1 MVTTRSR
8 SGAAAC
14 TSSRS
19 RANLWIAINAFN
31 HAIYAVLFLVRS
43 FFYAGVGD
51 GDRPFYFESY
61 LLEALLPPPLCAALG
76 WAGPPDRLQILSF
89 VKACNADAE
98 AGLATYGW
106 PIGAA
111 VSNHTFM
118 YFYQIVEGIFH
129 LMLVVGSLWLLF
141 PATPSKSPRAWR
153 FLTLYKLGLWLEIIW
168 MDIPYTYAYTLV
180 ALRRSVPGF
189 PGLAVLMMVL
199 HHLTVLPDI
208 VSAYLEW
215 RASEPKRKFT

>member
-8 SGAAAC
+8 SGAAVR

-31 HAIYAVLFLVRS
+31 HAIYAILFLIRS

-76 WAGPPDRLQILSF
+76 WAGPPDRLQILAF
-89 VKACNADAE
+89 VKSCNADAE

-199 HHLTVLPDI
+199 HHLTVLPDL

>member
-8 SGAAAC
+8 SEAAARI
-14 TSSRS
+14 SRS
-19 RANLWIAINAFN
+19 RANLWLAINAFN

-76 WAGPPDRLQILSF
+76 WAGPPNRLQILSF
-89 VKACNADAE
+89 VKACNANAE

-106 PIGAA
+106 PIGVA

-129 LMLVVGSLWLLF
+129 LMIVVGSVWLL
-141 PATPSKSPRAWR
+141 SPRR
-153 FLTLYKLGLWLEIIW
+153 RLLTLYKLGLWLEIIW

>member
-1 MVTTRSR
+1 M
-8 SGAAAC
+8 
-14 TSSRS
+14 
-19 RANLWIAINAFN
+19 
-31 HAIYAVLFLVRS
+31 
-43 FFYAGVGD
+43 
-51 GDRPFYFESY
+51 
-61 LLEALLPPPLCAALG
+61 
-76 WAGPPDRLQILSF
+76 
-89 VKACNADAE
+89 KACNANAE

-106 PIGAA
+106 PIGVA

-129 LMLVVGSLWLLF
+129 LMIVVGSVWLL
-141 PATPSKSPRAWR
+141 SPRR
-153 FLTLYKLGLWLEIIW
+153 RLLTLYKLGLWLEIIW

>member
-1 MVTTRSR
+1 MVTRRSR
-8 SGAAAC
+8 SAAAAR

-19 RANLWIAINAFN
+19 RANLWIGINAFN
-31 HAIYAVLFLVRS
+31 HAIYAILFLIRS

-76 WAGPPDRLQILSF
+76 WAGPPDRLQILAF
-89 VKACNADAE
+89 VKSCNADAE

>member
-8 SGAAAC
+8 SEAAARI
-14 TSSRS
+14 SRS
-19 RANLWIAINAFN
+19 RANLWLAINAFN

-76 WAGPPDRLQILSF
+76 WAGPPDRLQTLSF
-89 VKACNADAE
+89 VKACNANAE

-106 PIGAA
+106 PIGVA

-129 LMLVVGSLWLLF
+129 LMIVVGSVWLLF
-141 PATPSKSPRAWR
+141 PRR
-153 FLTLYKLGLWLEIIW
+153 RLLTLYKLGLWLEIIW
-168 MDIPYTYAYTLV
+168 MDIPYFYAYTLV

>member
-1 MVTTRSR
+1 MIKTRRDVWDVRAERWMV
-8 SGAAAC
+8 
-14 TSSRS
+14 
-19 RANLWIAINAFN
+19 INAFN
-31 HAIYAVLFLVRS
+31 HAIYAILFLIRS
-43 FFYAGVGD
+43 FFYAGVSD

-76 WAGPPDRLQILSF
+76 WAGPPDRLQILAF
-89 VKACNADAE
+89 VKSCNADAE

>member
-8 SGAAAC
+8 SGAARK
-14 TSSRS
+14 SRS
-19 RANLWIAINAFN
+19 RANLWLAINAFN

-76 WAGPPDRLQILSF
+76 WAGPPDRLQTLSF
-89 VKACNADAE
+89 VKACNANAE

-106 PIGAA
+106 PIGVA

-129 LMLVVGSLWLLF
+129 LMIVVGSVWLLF
-141 PATPSKSPRAWR
+141 PRR
-153 FLTLYKLGLWLEIIW
+153 RLLTLYKLGLWLEIIW
-168 MDIPYTYAYTLV
+168 MDIPYFYAYTLV

>member
-8 SGAAAC
+8 SGAAAPI
-14 TSSRS
+14 SRS
-19 RANLWIAINAFN
+19 RADLWLAINAFN

-76 WAGPPDRLQILSF
+76 WAGPPDRLQTLSF
-89 VKACNADAE
+89 VKACNANAE

-106 PIGAA
+106 PIGEA

-118 YFYQIVEGIFH
+118 YFYQIIEGIFH
-129 LMLVVGSLWLLF
+129 LMIVVGSAWLLF
-141 PATPSKSPRAWR
+141 PRR
-153 FLTLYKLGLWLEIIW
+153 RLLTLYKLGLWLEIIW
-168 MDIPYTYAYTLV
+168 MDIPYFYAYTLV

-208 VSAYLEW
+208 VSAYLNW
-215 RASEPKRKFT
+215 RASEPKRKFI

>member
-1 MVTTRSR
+1 MGR
-8 SGAAAC
+8 
-14 TSSRS
+14 
-19 RANLWIAINAFN
+19 
-31 HAIYAVLFLVRS
+31 FLIRS

-76 WAGPPDRLQILSF
+76 WAGPPDRLQILAF
-89 VKACNADAE
+89 VKSCNADAE

-199 HHLTVLPDI
+199 HHLTVLPDL
-208 VSAYLEW
+208 VSAYFEFTEDLLE
-215 RASEPKRKFT
+215 AAMDEAVEKFHQLAKRKVT

>member
-1 MVTTRSR
+1 MVTRRSR
-8 SGAAAC
+8 SAAAAR

-19 RANLWIAINAFN
+19 RANLWIGINALN
-31 HAIYAVLFLVRS
+31 HAIYAILFLIRS

-76 WAGPPDRLQILSF
+76 WAGPPDRLQILAF
-89 VKACNADAE
+89 VKSCNADAE

-106 PIGAA
+106 PIGVA

-129 LMLVVGSLWLLF
+129 LMIVVGSLWLLL
-141 PATPSKSPRAWR
+141 PRR
-153 FLTLYKLGLWLEIIW
+153 RLLPLYRTGLWLEIIW
-168 MDIPYTYAYTLV
+168 MDVPYFYAYTLV